1 MRLMNRDLKSFSL
14 FRTEKAPNGYVGTS
28 LQEREICRFQAVS
41 KPVSD
46 KLSAELYGERIKN
59 MTELTALKKGD
70 FKVLDGDIF
79 TDGSERKFKV
89 ISVCEYSDHYVITG
103 EKL

>member
-1 MRLMNRDLKSFSL
+1 
-14 FRTEKAPNGYVGTS
+14 
-28 LQEREICRFQAVS
+28 
-41 KPVSD
+41 
-46 KLSAELYGERIKN
+46 